1 MCYWIWLDLM
11 IWFFLC
17 VFIFSWWVLSENTD
31 NGPLSLLLVWYLIL
45 WGTGPDCLLRGTASY
60 SCLFCVSLL
69 PDKPLFVSHIDWPH
83 TPSFHE
89 SERLQLQKGRRKAV
103 LRVECNYYFFLL
115 HSLIDVKH
123 PTQFTSDAERKQI
136 NDHRFSATAA
146 ICIHYSAS

>member
-11 IWFFLC
+11 IWFFFVCL
-17 VFIFSWWVLSENTD
+17 FSLDEFYLRTQIMAHLAYFLFGIWFCESQDLIAFWGEQQATAAFFVYLYCQTNRCLSATSI
-31 NGPLSLLLVWYLIL
+31 GPTLLLFMNL
-45 WGTGPDCLLRGTASY
+45 
-60 SCLFCVSLL
+60 
-69 PDKPLFVSHIDWPH
+69 
-83 TPSFHE
+83 
-89 SERLQLQKGRRKAV
+89 KGCNCKKKKRKAV

-123 PTQFTSDAERKQI
+123 PTQFTSDAERKRI